1 MSSVLDEVD
10 AIEPAPDIL
19 SVIAGGRSA
28 FLLSL
33 DIGTSGVR
41 AALFDDR
48 AIEISGAQIA
58 SQRSF
63 ASFSDLRV
71 LDADAIVAQVIETVD
86 DLLSVDY

>member
-19 SVIAGGRSA
+19 SVIAGARPA

-41 AALFDDR
+41 AALFDDGR
-48 AIEISGAQIA
+48 
-58 SQRSF
+58 
-63 ASFSDLRV
+63 L
-71 LDADAIVAQVIETVD
+71 
-86 DLLSVDY
+86 